1 MIYSLSKTALAAAL
15 VVAAGSAFAA
25 PTTFDFANLTWNG
38 TTNSGFLPT
47 DGVKCTGGD
56 LCSSDVNHSVFNGD
70 LTFVQG
76 SLSVAAT
83 GTWTHTVNTGTRR
96 HPIYTAQTD
105 VAAVVQDHDNGYNA
119 ARNIGA
125 GLGVYHMLDNSD
137 DNITVGETLKMS
149 FSQVVNLGSIGL
161 RSEGHNTSWNP
172 GSQFQYSQD
181 GTHWTSAAL
190 VASKTMNMTGKDFYF
205 RYGSD
210 QNYCADQFYLSGMTV
225 TAVPEPET
233 YAMLLAGLG
242 LMGAVARRRKGKQA

>member
-1 MIYSLSKTALAAAL
+1 MQFSVFKAAAAGL
-15 VVAAGSAFAA
+15 IVAAAGSACAA
-25 PTTFDFANLTWNG
+25 STTFDFSNLTWNG

-56 LCSSDVNHSVFNGD
+56 LCSSDVNHNVLNGD
-70 LTFVQG
+70 LTFAQG

-83 GTWTHTVNTGTRR
+83 GTWTHSILGRTVIST
-96 HPIYTAQTD
+96 
-105 VAAVVQDHDNGYNA
+105 AAVVQDHDNGYNA
-119 ARNIGA
+119 ARHIGA

-161 RSEGHNTSWNP
+161 RSDGHNTSWNF
-172 GSQFQYSQD
+172 GSQFQYSQN
-181 GTHWTSAAL
+181 GTTWTSAAL
-190 VASKTMNMTGKDFYF
+190 VADKAMNLTGKDFYF

-210 QNYCADQFYLSGMTV
+210 QNHCADQFYLASMTV

-233 YAMLLAGLG
+233 YALLLAGLG
-242 LMGAVARRRKGKQA
+242 LLGAVARRRKGQAA